1 MSLSMT
7 QPARQL
13 EELLQGMMTP
23 DAASASAMITNLT
36 LDSRTASAGSLF
48 FGIPG
53 AKTDGRQFV
62 GQALRS
68 GAAAALVEGR
78 GWTRSESKENCY
90 PIDDLRTH
98 IGEIASR
105 FFGSPSHALCVV
117 GVTGTNGKT
126 TCATLLAQALD
137 LLGRKSGL
145 IGTTGWG
152 LANDL
157 QPSGLTTPDA
167 LTLQSRLADLA
178 ARGADSVCLEVSSH
192 AIDQGRIEGIH
203 FNSALFTNLS
213 RDHLDY
219 HRTMEHYAE
228 TKLLLFRRR
237 ELESAVINVADPIGR
252 AFAEEGLAAR
262 LWTYGDDASADVF
275 PTKVDIDTGGI
286 ALCLESPIGEIS
298 FASALQ
304 GHFNVS
310 NLTAVATM
318 LIAHGCSVTKISEVM
333 GQLEP
338 VPGRMLFCQGSGGG
352 RPTVVV
358 DYAHTPEALSLLLKS
373 LRTYTEGELWCVF
386 GCGGERDRGKRSE
399 MGQEAS
405 RWADRIVLTNDNP
418 RGEDPEEILSD
429 IAEGMGSRAEA
440 CIPQRDLAIAHAL
453 AHASPRDLVV
463 VAGKGHE
470 TSQIVGDRVMPFSDQ
485 AIAEE
490 ILRTMP
496 CSV

>member
-1 MSLSMT
+1 MA

-13 EELLQGMMTP
+13 GELLQGVVTP
-23 DAASASAMITNLT
+23 EGASASALVTSLT

-62 GQALRS
+62 DQALRS
-68 GAAAALVEGR
+68 GAAAVLVEGR
-78 GWTRSESKENCY
+78 GWDAKHQIEHCY
-90 PIDDLRTH
+90 PIDGLREQ
-98 IGEIASR
+98 IGNIANR

-152 LANDL
+152 LARDL

-178 ARGADSVCLEVSSH
+178 AQGADSVCLEVSSH

-219 HRTMEHYAE
+219 HPTMEHYAE
-228 TKLLLFRRR
+228 TKLLLFRRK
-237 ELESAVINVADPIGR
+237 ELESAIINVSDPVGR
-252 AFAEEGLAAR
+252 AFAREGLSAR

-275 PTKVDIDTGGI
+275 PIKVEIDTGGI
-286 ALCLESPIGEIS
+286 ALGLESPIGEIS
-298 FASALQ
+298 FSSALR

-310 NLTAVATM
+310 NLTAVVTM
-318 LIAHGCSVTKISEVM
+318 LVAHGYSAAKISEVM

-338 VPGRMLFCQGSGGG
+338 APGRMLFCQGSGDG

-358 DYAHTPEALSLLLKS
+358 DYAHTPEALSTLLKS
-373 LRTYTEGELWCVF
+373 LRTYTQGEMWCVF
-386 GCGGERDRGKRSE
+386 GCGGERDHGKRSQ

-405 RWADRIVLTNDNP
+405 EWADRIVLTNDNP

-429 IAEGMGSRAEA
+429 IAQGMSTPAEA
-440 CIPQRDLAIAHAL
+440 RIPQRDLAIAYAL

-470 TSQIVGDRVMPFSDQ
+470 TSQIIGDRVMPFSDQ

-490 ILRTMP
+490 ILRKMP
-496 CSV
+496 CSA

>member
-1 MSLSMT
+1 MA

-13 EELLQGMMTP
+13 GELLQGIVTP
-23 DAASASAMITNLT
+23 EGASASALVTSLT

-62 GQALRS
+62 DQALRS
-68 GAAAALVEGR
+68 GAAAVLVEGR
-78 GWTRSESKENCY
+78 GWDAKHQIEHCY
-90 PIDDLRTH
+90 PIDGLREQ
-98 IGEIASR
+98 IGNIANR

-152 LANDL
+152 LARDL

-178 ARGADSVCLEVSSH
+178 AQGADSVCLEVSSH

-228 TKLLLFRRR
+228 TKLLLFRRK
-237 ELESAVINVADPIGR
+237 ELESAIINVTDPVGR
-252 AFAEEGLAAR
+252 AFAREGLSAR
-262 LWTYGDDASADVF
+262 LWTYGDDASADIF
-275 PTKVDIDTGGI
+275 PTKVEIDTGGI
-286 ALCLESPIGEIS
+286 ALGLESPIGEIS
-298 FASALQ
+298 FSSALR
-304 GHFNVS
+304 GHFNAS
-310 NLTAVATM
+310 NLTAVVTM
-318 LIAHGCSVTKISEVM
+318 LVAHGYSAAKISEVM

-338 VPGRMLFCQGSGGG
+338 APGRMLFCQGSGDG

-358 DYAHTPEALSLLLKS
+358 DYAHTPEALSTLLKS
-373 LRTYTEGELWCVF
+373 LRTYTQGEMWCVF
-386 GCGGERDRGKRSE
+386 GCGGERDHGKRSQ

-405 RWADRIVLTNDNP
+405 EWADRIVLTNDNP

-429 IAEGMGSRAEA
+429 IAQGMSTPAEA
-440 CIPQRDLAIAHAL
+440 HIPQRDLAIAYAL

-470 TSQIVGDRVMPFSDQ
+470 TSQIIGDRVMPFSDQ

-490 ILRTMP
+490 ILRKMP
-496 CSV
+496 CSA

>member
-1 MSLSMT
+1 MSLSIP

-13 EELLQGMMTP
+13 GELLQGVAAPERADASTP
-23 DAASASAMITNLT
+23 ITSLT

-53 AKTDGRQFV
+53 SKTDGRQFV
-62 GQALRS
+62 DQALGS
-68 GAAAALVEGR
+68 GAAAVLVEGR
-78 GWTRSESKENCY
+78 GWDVKHRIEHCY
-90 PIDDLRTH
+90 PIDGLREQIGH
-98 IGEIASR
+98 IANR
-105 FFGSPSHALCVV
+105 FFGSPSHSLCVV

-137 LLGRKSGL
+137 FLGRKSGL

-152 LANDL
+152 LGSDL
-157 QPSGLTTPDA
+157 QPSDLTTPDV
-167 LTLQSRLADLA
+167 LTLQSRLANLA

-219 HRTMEHYAE
+219 HHTMEHYAE

-237 ELESAVINVADPIGR
+237 ELESAIINVADPVGR
-252 AFAEEGLAAR
+252 AFTREDLSAR
-262 LWTYGDDASADVF
+262 LWTYGDDARADVF
-275 PTKVDIDTGGI
+275 PTKIEIDTGGI
-286 ALCLESPIGEIS
+286 ALCLDSPVGEVS
-298 FASALQ
+298 FSSVLR

-318 LIAHGCSVTKISEVM
+318 LVAHGYSAVEISEVM

-338 VPGRMLFCQGSGGG
+338 APGRMLFCQGSGAG

-358 DYAHTPEALSLLLKS
+358 DYAHTPEALSTLLKS
-373 LRTYTEGELWCVF
+373 LRAYTEGEMWCVF

-399 MGQEAS
+399 MGHEVS
-405 RWADRIVLTNDNP
+405 LWADRIVLTNDNP

-429 IAEGMGSRAEA
+429 IAEGMSTQAEA
-440 CIPQRDLAIAHAL
+440 RIPRRDLAIAHAL

-490 ILRTMP
+490 ILRKMP
-496 CSV
+496 CSA